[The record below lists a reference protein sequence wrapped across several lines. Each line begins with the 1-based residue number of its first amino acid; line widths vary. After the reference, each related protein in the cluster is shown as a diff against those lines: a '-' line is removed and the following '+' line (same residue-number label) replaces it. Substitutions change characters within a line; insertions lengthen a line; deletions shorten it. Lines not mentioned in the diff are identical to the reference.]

1 MLESFDRYIK
11 DMIAIMLGVM
21 TGLSIFVLINTYS
34 TAYANTYSTQDTKS
48 AEVSLGAILVSVSED
63 ATQIYGI
70 PSGLYVKNPYDN
82 KTLLYGDVI
91 TKANDTQITSES
103 DLNDVLLECK
113 AGDSVNIEFYRLKK
127 GEYVKE
133 DSEMKLIEGDLS
145 KDFLLPSINYSNSFN
160 DSVNEMKDNFDS
172 FISQKE
178 TQSND
183 NFFEDSKNFLD
194 DWSAYIEGK

>member
-1 MLESFDRYIK
+1 MLESFDRYTK

-34 TAYANTYSTQDTKS
+34 TAYANTYFTQDKKS

-103 DLNDVLLECK
+103 ELNDVLLEYK

-133 DSEMKLIEGDLS
+133 DLEMELIEGDLS